1 MNGVLAVTDTDVV
14 FLLNAGPRRG
24 YHIYIYIYTY
34 I

>member
-14 FLLNAGPRRG
+14 FLLNVGLRG
-24 YHIYIYIYTY
+24 GTTYIYIYTY